1 MSMIYKVAA
10 GALGALATIVAQR
23 VVSAGWRGV
32 TGHEPPNPNDPAV
45 STMSAI
51 SWTIASG
58 VGLAVAQLLVTRF
71 AARQFGEQPDEA
83 EPRSRQDGTVF
94 ASA

>member
-10 GALGALATIVAQR
+10 GALGALTTIVAQK
-23 VVSAGWRGV
+23 VVSAGWRSV
-32 TGHEPPNPNDPAV
+32 TGHEPPNPDDPNV
-45 STMSAI
+45 STLSAI

-71 AARQFGEQPDEA
+71 AARQFGEQSDAA
-83 EPRSRQDGTVF
+83 ERPSRADRTIV

>member
-10 GALGALATIVAQR
+10 GVLGALATITAQR
-23 VVSAGWRGV
+23 LVSAGWRTV
-32 TGHEPPNPNDPAV
+32 TGHEPPNPNDPQV
-45 STMSAI
+45 STATAI

-58 VGLAVAQLLVTRF
+58 VGLAVAQLLVSRF
-71 AARQFGEQPDEA
+71 AARQFGEQPQQ
-83 EPRSRQDGTVF
+83 SQSHKRQDGPVF